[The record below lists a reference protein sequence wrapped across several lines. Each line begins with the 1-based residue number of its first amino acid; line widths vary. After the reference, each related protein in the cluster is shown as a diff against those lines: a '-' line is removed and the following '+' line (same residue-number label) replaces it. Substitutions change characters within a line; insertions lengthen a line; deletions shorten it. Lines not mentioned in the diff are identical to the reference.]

1 MQSTT
6 DQTIQRATDRCKQLR
21 KLHSRL
27 TEEIRAL
34 RETKQI
40 MERESF
46 DNPIETVNVINSLQ
60 ETLVTIDHELAKCPP
75 EE

>member
-6 DQTIQRATDRCKQLR
+6 DQTMQRATDRCKQLR
-21 KLHSRL
+21 KLHSHL
-27 TEEIRAL
+27 TEEISAL

-46 DNPIETVNVINSLQ
+46 DNPIETVDVINSLQ
-60 ETLVTIDHELAKCPP
+60 DTLVTIDHELAKCPP

>member
-1 MQSTT
+1 MQNT
-6 DQTIQRATDRCKQLR
+6 TDRCKQLR

-27 TEEIRAL
+27 TEEISAL
-34 RETKQI
+34 KETKQI

-60 ETLVTIDHELAKCPP
+60 DTLVAIDHELAKCPP